1 MADGFDVRLQ
11 YDSLETR
18 LAFSIREQ
26 LRLREVK
33 SKASLELQDS
43 LYYANLATAMASN
56 FVQPVK
62 ELPPIELEIACGD
75 LLQDSVRSLKGGF
88 WPVRPVQQCVDQLS
102 KENELKIWAKFWD
115 GTLVA
120 AKPLEAA
127 WFALPQDQRNRITE
141 QYQESSAEC
150 HRWLEAK
157 YSELQSHDNAV
168 LLALIVVGGIQ
179 GRIYPPLEL
188 PQDEEEIF
196 DFAKEYGARFLKIS
210 PDCFLTS
217 AGTLTEAAQ
226 KRATTFCTEELPQ
239 LVARTTLLSDFR
251 CPDAVYQTHAAAAL
265 VPLLS
270 HLSPAMA
277 RWLVY
282 YYFRTRWALAFV
294 HNDASTQCSLTK
306 SALEK
311 APASGAQT
319 RTSNDFGVDLFGCR
333 LPQVVLDALVELFS
347 DECVEGHARV
357 LAGERLMRASVEDLA
372 QTASVHAA
380 FTAVLHTVVRAARP
394 PEGAQGAPPKDLL
407 GPADLMAIV
416 AMVAEMRAMECFR
429 HVGEVYWHLQR
440 HILPY
445 ASKIGMESYSRFL
458 RHAGVDAAGI
468 SEFMPTSHPASE
480 EWQRAEAAA
489 PASAAP
495 EGPAGMASMARSS
508 EDEVAALLKEALGSS
523 PPSDRPGKA
532 RGPACAKCGSRKSTI
547 NTKMMQC
554 GRCQKQY
561 YCTKECQR
569 AHWKV
574 HKKECKQGSK

>member
-251 CPDAVYQTHAAAAL
+251 
-265 VPLLS
+265 
-270 HLSPAMA
+270 
-277 RWLVY
+277 
-282 YYFRTRWALAFV
+282 
-294 HNDASTQCSLTK
+294 
-306 SALEK
+306 
-311 APASGAQT
+311 
-319 RTSNDFGVDLFGCR
+319 

-508 EDEVAALLKEALGSS
+508 EDEVAALLKVS
-523 PPSDRPGKA
+523 PCAAEPPAGGVLATAASTGTDSPS
-532 RGPACAKCGSRKSTI
+532 
-547 NTKMMQC
+547 
-554 GRCQKQY
+554 
-561 YCTKECQR
+561 
-569 AHWKV
+569 H
-574 HKKECKQGSK
+574 